1 MAINFNELN
10 FEVIDSNVNAYP
22 DIYINQNG
30 VTFSKKVVEDLGY
43 PAYILCQL
51 DPKNRVFAI
60 RMCKSNEPKGFKFA
74 KPRAEQKGTV
84 SIGSKNLTEPIRKV
98 MGDEWL
104 ADKRYKI
111 TGFWVADAKTMCFD
125 LAEGIQEDFRSNS
138 SDEDK
143 SE

>member
-1 MAINFNELN
+1 MAINFSELN

-60 RMCKSNEPKGFKFA
+60 RM
-74 KPRAEQKGTV
+74 V
-84 SIGSKNLTEPIRKV
+84 S
-98 MGDEWL
+98 
-104 ADKRYKI
+104 A
-111 TGFWVADAKTMCFD
+111 
-125 LAEGIQEDFRSNS
+125 Q
-138 SDEDK
+138 
-143 SE
+143 

>member
-51 DPKNRVFAI
+51 DPQNRVFAI

-84 SIGSKNLTEPIRKV
+84 SIGSKNDLLVLQLVNGEVLTKASSEYV
-98 MGDEWL
+98 N
-104 ADKRYKI
+104 KI
-111 TGFWVADAKTMCFD
+111 TDFVVTNSTQNRLVK
-125 LAEGIQEDFRSNS
+125 GIQDLSF
-138 SDEDK
+138 
-143 SE
+143 

>member
-1 MAINFNELN
+1 M
-10 FEVIDSNVNAYP
+10 
-22 DIYINQNG
+22 
-30 VTFSKKVVEDLGY
+30 GY